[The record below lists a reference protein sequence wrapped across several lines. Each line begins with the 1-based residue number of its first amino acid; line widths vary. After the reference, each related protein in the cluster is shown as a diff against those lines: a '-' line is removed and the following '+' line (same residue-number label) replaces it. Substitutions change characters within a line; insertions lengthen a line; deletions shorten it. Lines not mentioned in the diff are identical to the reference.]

1 LLITI
6 SPEQTISEDIGDLAR
21 KEPYMKTPELQISQP
36 HASSPRFRSLEPL
49 DAISVGSSALFLDAV
64 LPEQFYG
71 PPRGTVETQSEVA
84 LMRAVLDDAIHCYQ
98 QQFTIQTQRA
108 RRLAKEAEA
117 WFWDN
122 DERWPFSFVN
132 VCRALGFEPEYVRRG
147 LRQWGQRPSSAPY
160 KTQRRSGPARHRL
173 RAAA

>member
-1 LLITI
+1 
-6 SPEQTISEDIGDLAR
+6 
-21 KEPYMKTPELQISQP
+21 MKTPELQISRL
-36 HASSPRFRSLEPL
+36 HASSQRFRAIEPL
-49 DAISVGSSALFLDAV
+49 EAFSAGNSALLSDAV

-98 QQFTIQTQRA
+98 QQFATKTRHA
-108 RRLAKEAEA
+108 RRLAREAEA
-117 WFWDN
+117 WFFDN

-132 VCRALGFEPEYVRRG
+132 VCRALGFDPEYVRRG
-147 LRQWGQRPSSAPY
+147 LRQWGQRPPAASY
-160 KTQRRSGPARHRL
+160 KTQRRSGPARQRL